1 MPVRRKIAVLDAPSN
16 LGLRPPR
23 PGHVPGVWR
32 LPGALRA
39 QGLLERLPARDA
51 GEVRPPAYS
60 PAPDPQTGFR
70 NGPQIA
76 AYSTALAQRVATL
89 ILAARFPVVL
99 GGDCSILLGNTLALR
114 NLGRYGLCFL
124 DGHADFAYPRT
135 TAFLGSYAAA
145 GLDLALAT
153 GHGPEALTDLQGRS
167 PYVDEADVVVLGFFD
182 DPADRADFQ
191 TEALYLTR
199 IQTIEIEAVRALGP
213 ARAAAAALECLER
226 PGLDGFWIHLDA
238 DVLDQSVLPAV
249 DSPNPRGLGY
259 EDLTAI
265 LRGLLRSER
274 AAGVEITILDPEL
287 DPEGRHA
294 AEFVDA
300 LVRSFA

>member
-1 MPVRRKIAVLDAPSN
+1 MRNLAVLDAPSN
-16 LGLRPPR
+16 LGLRPLR

-39 QGLLERLPARDA
+39 QGLVERLQALDA
-51 GEVRPPAYS
+51 GEVAPVAYS
-60 PAPDPQTGFR
+60 PAPDPRTGFR
-70 NGPQIA
+70 NGTQIA

-135 TAFLGSYAAA
+135 AAFLGSYAAA

-153 GHGPEALTDLQGRS
+153 GHGPEALTDLQGLR
-167 PYVDEADVVVLGFFD
+167 PYVDEADVVLLGFSD
-182 DPADRADFQ
+182 DPADGADFE
-191 TEALYLTR
+191 TEALYLSR
-199 IQTIEIEAVRALGP
+199 IQTIGIEALRALGP
-213 ARAAAAALECLER
+213 GRATAAALERLER

-249 DSPNPRGLGY
+249 DSPNPRGLGF

-265 LRGLLRSER
+265 LQGLLRSDR
-274 AAGVEITILDPEL
+274 AAGIEITILDPEL
-287 DPEGRHA
+287 DPDGHCAGELVEA
-294 AEFVDA
+294 I
-300 LVRSFA
+300 VRSFD